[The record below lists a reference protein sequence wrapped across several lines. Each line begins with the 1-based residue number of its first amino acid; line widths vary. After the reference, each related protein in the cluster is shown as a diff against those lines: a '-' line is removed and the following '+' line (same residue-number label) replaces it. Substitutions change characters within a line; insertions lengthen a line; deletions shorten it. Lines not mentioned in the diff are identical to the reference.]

1 MNKTLLG
8 LLSATL
14 ATATFAANN
23 TSTNTLNEQEA
34 YKLGAELAKTNKDA
48 SNALKQG
55 MEDAQRKENRNQ
67 NSENRQVSTRGN
79 SYQEESRV
87 IRSES
92 NSFANES
99 RRNDRNEDG
108 NANNE
113 FRRSN
118 NTTDSRQSD
127 TNNNAIQRNIN
138 DSKDRTFFAENGRR
152 LGVVTTESGLQYQ
165 VLKAGLGRIPRSQ
178 NNVRISYEVKDLNER
193 SILRQ
198 TDQSIRLNR
207 LMPSLSEGIQTM
219 REKGRTRFFIPTG
232 LTTGARDLN
241 SSVPDNTSLIID
253 VELQGIE

>member
-1 MNKTLLG
+1 MNKTLIG

-23 TSTNTLNEQEA
+23 ISTNTLNEQEA

-79 SYQEESRV
+79 SHQEESRV

-232 LTTGARDLN
+232 LTTGALDLN